1 MGKLPKIFVLDTNV
15 VLHDS
20 RSIYHFQ
27 ENDLVIP
34 ITVLEELDKFKKTN
48 DTLGRNA
55 RAFVRSLDE
64 ISDPRLYNGAG
75 FPLGKGRGTLT
86 ISLTHPFPKELKD
99 CFTEDIPDH
108 RILST
113 SIWYKNNYPNR
124 VVALVTKDINLR
136 LKAKAVGMF
145 VQDYLTDRI
154 EENKVEKQQNNVE
167 FMKDIDPRFLDELAT
182 NPQGVSVNEMKL
194 PLPLSN
200 QLFRFKLPDNYSIPV
215 LENEDFSASVSDP
228 IRKKYLLGRY
238 CRATKSIVRV
248 KPLTVYGISPRND
261 EQAFAIDVLMNP
273 NIKLITLTGTAGTGK
288 TLLALAAALAQS
300 DNYDQILLARPVI
313 PLKNQEI
320 GFLPGDA
327 KDKIEPYMLPL
338 YDNLSVIKKNFRDTS
353 KENVKIED
361 MLRREKLLISPL
373 AYIRG
378 RSLSN
383 VFFIID
389 EAQNLTP
396 HEVKTIIT
404 RAGQGT
410 KIVLTGDIDQI
421 DQPYLDKW
429 SNGLTHLNDKLT
441 GEELFA
447 HVHLLH
453 GERSELS
460 ELAGKKL

>member
-1 MGKLPKIFVLDTNV
+1 M
-15 VLHDS
+15 
-20 RSIYHFQ
+20 
-27 ENDLVIP
+27 
-34 ITVLEELDKFKKTN
+34 
-48 DTLGRNA
+48 
-55 RAFVRSLDE
+55 
-64 ISDPRLYNGAG
+64 
-75 FPLGKGRGTLT
+75 
-86 ISLTHPFPKELKD
+86 
-99 CFTEDIPDH
+99 
-108 RILST
+108 
-113 SIWYKNNYPNR
+113 
-124 VVALVTKDINLR
+124 ALVTKDINLR

-200 QLFRFKLPDNYSIPV
+200 QLFRFKLPDNYSIPEV
-215 LENEDFSASVSDP
+215 DNEGFSSSVSEP
-228 IRKKYLLGRY
+228 IRIKYLLGRY
-238 CRATKSIVRV
+238 CRASKSIVRV
-248 KPLTVYGISPRND
+248 KPLTVYGISPRNE
-261 EQAFAIDVLMNP
+261 EQAFAIDVLMDP

-389 EAQNLTP
+389 EAQNPSL
-396 HEVKTIIT
+396 
-404 RAGQGT
+404 
-410 KIVLTGDIDQI
+410 
-421 DQPYLDKW
+421 
-429 SNGLTHLNDKLT
+429 
-441 GEELFA
+441 
-447 HVHLLH
+447 
-453 GERSELS
+453 
-460 ELAGKKL
+460 